1 MARSFPY
8 PYLGTKIDGVHLG
21 AEQLLVRAQ
30 NLNDLLGKYT
40 YTDALFHI
48 LHGELP
54 TEKERRMFD
63 LVLVA
68 FHGGFGLLPPTTL
81 VPRLVAGTGVSTA
94 QALAAGYLA
103 SGPYHVGAVEHAMTL
118 YRDILTAFQAE
129 RGGQT
134 ATAGEL
140 TAFAREHV
148 SGMIARGETVPGYG
162 HPLLR
167 KDPRP
172 THVRRVLCEM
182 EADGPYLDVYDGVVG
197 CMSDRK
203 GVPPNVDGITGAI
216 LLTLGFLP
224 QHGTGL
230 FLLARTAAML
240 AHVVEEQTDMPYQTQ
255 KRFMILP
262 VGMPRLFNA
271 NFKQLAKR
279 FNKLRDNKSFQRIQ
293 SLFGAGAKKPF
304 RAKEETDQAMIN
316 AARTTRDS
324 QSLPPLPTSLNDP
337 DTEDRFAASSKAV
350 EVQHALDIDE
360 SGEAVEV
367 SAEYFPELLAGA
379 SMCLA
384 TSLEQITPGE
394 NADVPAEQHR
404 TAELLRQALKLVH
417 EAAALETGK
426 NAHPTGEDCRP
437 NAD

>member
-1 MARSFPY
+1 MARAFPH
-8 PYLGTKIDGVHLG
+8 PYLGTQIDGVDIN
-21 AEQLLVRAQ
+21 AEQLLVRAH

-48 LHGELP
+48 LHGKLP
-54 TEKERRMFD
+54 DEQQRRLFD

-118 YRDILTAFQAE
+118 YRDILTAFRAQQ
-129 RGGQT
+129 GDKT
-134 ATAGEL
+134 ATTGEL

-148 SGMIARGETVPGYG
+148 SGMINRGETVPGYG

-172 THVRRVLCEM
+172 THVRRVICEM
-182 EADGPYLDVYDGVVG
+182 EADSPYLDVYDGVVG
-197 CMSDRK
+197 CMSERK

-216 LLTLGFLP
+216 LLTLGFQP

-240 AHVVEEQTDMPYQTQ
+240 AHIVEEQTDMPYQTQ

-262 VGMPRLFNA
+262 VAMPKLFNA

-279 FNKLRDNKSFQRIQ
+279 FNKLRDNKSYQRIQ
-293 SLFGAGAKKPF
+293 GLFSRGAKKPF
-304 RAKEETDQAMIN
+304 LAKEQSDQAVID
-316 AARTTRDS
+316 ASRKTRDE
-324 QSLPPLPTSLNDP
+324 LPLPSTQ
-337 DTEDRFAASSKAV
+337 TEIVESVNEDDFAAASELVSID
-350 EVQHALDIDE
+350 HALDVGADE
-360 SGEAVEV
+360 ESV
-367 SAEYFPELLAGA
+367 SVPAAYFPELLATA
-379 SMCLA
+379 SACLA
-384 TSLEQITPGE
+384 TSLEQIAPNGE
-394 NADVPAEQHR
+394 SEVPAQQQQA
-404 TAELLRQALKLVH
+404 TELLKQALKLVL
-417 EAAALETGK
+417 EAAALKAGSES
-426 NAHPTGEDCRP
+426 D
-437 NAD
+437 

>member
-1 MARSFPY
+1 MARPFPY
-8 PYLGTKIDGVHLG
+8 PYLGTNIDGVHMSV
-21 AEQLLVRAQ
+21 EQLLVRAH

-48 LHGELP
+48 LHGQLP
-54 TEKERRMFD
+54 SEKERQMFD

-118 YRDILTAFQAE
+118 YRDILSAYREQNGDA
-129 RGGQT
+129 RG
-134 ATAGEL
+134 TAGEL
-140 TAFAREHV
+140 VEFARAHV
-148 SGMIARGETVPGYG
+148 LGMIERGETVPGYG

-182 EADGPYLDVYDGVVG
+182 DAEGPYLDVYDGVVG
-197 CMSDRK
+197 CMFEQK

-216 LLTLGFLP
+216 LLSLGFQP

-255 KRFMILP
+255 KRFMLLP
-262 VGMPRLFNA
+262 VAMPKLFNA

-279 FNKLRDNKSFQRIQ
+279 FNKLRDNSSFQKIQ
-293 SLFGAGAKKPF
+293 GLFSSGAKKPF
-304 RAKEETDQAMIN
+304 RDKEQQDQAIIDDARQARN
-316 AARTTRDS
+316 SQPLESFSAAPVAPANTD
-324 QSLPPLPTSLNDP
+324 
-337 DTEDRFAASSKAV
+337 EFAASSPLV
-350 EVQHALDIDE
+350 EVRHALDTDH
-360 SGEAVEV
+360 GEVP
-367 SAEYFPELLAGA
+367 AEYFPELLAAA

-384 TSLEQITPGE
+384 TSLEQITPAA
-394 NADVPAEQHR
+394 NSADVADEQR
-404 TAELLRQALKLVH
+404 LAADRLNQALKLVH
-417 EAAALETGK
+417 EAATLDVKT
-426 NAHPTGEDCRP
+426 TL
-437 NAD
+437 

>member
-8 PYLGTKIDGVHLG
+8 PYLGTKIDGVHMS
-21 AEQLLVRAQ
+21 AEQLLVHSH

-48 LHGELP
+48 LHGQLP
-54 TEKERRMFD
+54 SEKQRQMFD

-118 YRDILTAFQAE
+118 YRDILAAYREQQGETPAK
-129 RGGQT
+129 
-134 ATAGEL
+134 AGAL
-140 TAFAREHV
+140 VDFARAHV
-148 SGMIARGETVPGYG
+148 LGMIERGETVPGYG

-172 THVRRVLCEM
+172 THVRRVLCEL
-182 EADGPYLDVYDGVVG
+182 EAEGPYLDVYDGVVG
-197 CMSDRK
+197 CMAEQK

-216 LLTLGFLP
+216 LLSLGFQP

-255 KRFMILP
+255 KRFMVLP
-262 VGMPRLFNA
+262 VAMPKLFNA

-279 FNKLRDNKSFQRIQ
+279 FNKLRDNSSFQKIQ
-293 SLFGAGAKKPF
+293 GLFSSGKKKPF
-304 RAKEETDQAMIN
+304 RDKEQQDQAIIDDARQTRN
-316 AARTTRDS
+316 AQPLESLSAAIPAA
-324 QSLPPLPTSLNDP
+324 QSND
-337 DTEDRFAASSKAV
+337 DEFAASSKLV
-350 EVQHALDIDE
+350 EVRHALDTDNGE
-360 SGEAVEV
+360 SAEV
-367 SAEYFPELLAGA
+367 GAEYFPELLAAA

-394 NADVPAEQHR
+394 QAANVPDNQRRAS
-404 TAELLRQALKLVH
+404 ELLDQALKLVH
-417 EAAALETGK
+417 EAAALDVPVTG
-426 NAHPTGEDCRP
+426 
-437 NAD
+437 